1 MLSDI
6 ASISWLCY
14 PRSMAKERS
23 SKDKGGAW
31 VVRYV
36 PREMMHRTKVA
47 AAIQRTSIKRFLLDL
62 VEAHLQE
69 LERRGILP
77 KSKG

>member
-1 MLSDI
+1 MASDI

-14 PRSMAKERS
+14 HSSMAKERG

-31 VVRYV
+31 VVRDV
-36 PREMMHRTKVA
+36 PREMMQRTKVA
-47 AAIQRTSIKRFLLDL
+47 AAIQRKSIKRFLLDL

-69 LERRGILP
+69 MERKGILP
-77 KSKG
+77 KGK